1 MTASINDR
9 NALLAV
15 SPMALSAYARAA
27 GWTKADAYGDHSDV
41 YAGPSLPEIIIPRT
55 RRLGD
60 YAPVVA
66 QLISIFAQTAEISE
80 TALYNDL
87 VIADRDAVRA
97 RVSDGAADGSVDLNS
112 GVSLVAGI
120 RDTLLATACSLR
132 NPRPLYRTGAN
143 QEANDLLRQMRL
155 GQTEH
160 GSFVVTLL
168 TPAIPPPPLE
178 PRLPDPATDPAPLAR
193 QVTRRLDKALDAARR
208 AAEMA
213 SGGDASIFP
222 KAVQSGVS
230 ANLCEALVNLI
241 EPTGMLDISI
251 TWARTLPMPTAR
263 QTFNFTSYDA
273 PILRAA
279 AQSFHSREPQPD
291 VELFGSV
298 QTLRR
303 DESESDG
310 AVTIRASVDG
320 VVRSVRAV
328 LTQSDYARAIRAHE
342 QRWPV
347 VVTGDLERTGQR
359 WHLHG
364 PRLVTVISDADDP
377 DEAA

>member
-1 MTASINDR
+1 MNASISDR

-15 SPMALSAYARAA
+15 SPMALSAYARTA

-66 QLISIFAQTAEISE
+66 RLISIFAQAAEISE

-112 GVSLVAGI
+112 GAGLVAGI
-120 RDTLLATACSLR
+120 RDTLLATACSLH
-132 NPRPLYRTGAN
+132 NPRPFYRTRAN

-168 TPAIPPPPLE
+168 TPAIPPPLE
-178 PRLPDPATDPAPLAR
+178 PRLPDPAADPAPLAR

-208 AAEMA
+208 AAELA

-230 ANLCEALVNLI
+230 ANLCEALANLI

-279 AQSFHSREPQPD
+279 AQSFRTREPQPD
-291 VELFGSV
+291 VQLSGLV
-298 QTLRR
+298 QLLRR
-303 DESESDG
+303 DASENDG
-310 AVTIRASVDG
+310 AVTIRAPVSG
-320 VVRSVRAV
+320 GVRSVQAV

-347 VVTGDLERTGQR
+347 VVTGDLERIGQR